1 MLISQLI
8 CLCVCPVIR
17 PLFSGGNFQ
26 PTKQENFFFSLFLY
40 FVCCFFNEIQ
50 LWKEK
55 FKNAKHKKKNCKKIL
70 KKSYTILSYLTQHKT
85 QRNLGGVIFCRH
97 MYKCKNA
104 YVKMSMFRWNVLVCM
119 HQYKLRKKPLFAAT
133 GPFSPIGQR
142 CGTTGTHSLA
152 PSHFKAQRIV
162 DYRP

>member
-17 PLFSGGNFQ
+17 PLLSGGNFQ
-26 PTKQENFFFSLFLY
+26 PTKQETFFLFFLY
-40 FVCCFFNEIQ
+40 FVCRFFNEIQ

-55 FKNAKHKKKNCKKIL
+55 FKNAKHKKNYTKNAQ

-104 YVKMSMFRWNVLVCM
+104 SIKMSMFGKYVLVCT
-119 HQYKLRKKPLFAAT
+119 HQYKLQRET
-133 GPFSPIGQR
+133 PFSSHGAFSRIGQSWGAMLR
-142 CGTTGTHSLA
+142 HVIGVVPFQGTADRRL
-152 PSHFKAQRIV
+152 
-162 DYRP
+162 